1 MRLYRKLWE
10 KRLRR
15 NITLDERQKGFV
27 LVDGCF
33 ENLKTLKQVIT
44 QQRKHRKETN
54 IVFLDLAKPFNTISR
69 KSIRKGLLRK
79 GVHAQV
85 IGTIEEMQVQVIQ
98 VQLQSTEIS
107 VGGKATQKMKINSA
121 VKQGCPLSI

>member
-44 QQRKHRKETN
+44 QQRKHRKEIN